1 VKLNL
6 LLSIQN
12 LFLVDISTGNLKRF
26 PHNSSNDPPFYITVI
41 WYYDIAVSLNMHA
54 KILKTACKNKR
65 CCYLQTIIYLQRSRV
80 LTQTE
85 EDRPTDRPTNQPT
98 NQPTKQPTKELRA
111 ETYAKAQVDGPS
123 VCLTIPALTVSLG
136 SIADTLNYKWDCAYA
151 NDFPSRSETP
161 TWAN

>member
-1 VKLNL
+1 MWNL
-6 LLSIQN
+6 TCFSAYKM
-12 LFLVDISTGNLKRF
+12 FLVDISTGNLKRF
-26 PHNSSNDPPFYITVI
+26 PHNSSNDPPFYITVL
-41 WYYDIAVSLNMHA
+41 WHYDIAVSMNIRA
-54 KILKTACKNKR
+54 KILNTACKNKC

-80 LTQTE
+80 LIQTE
-85 EDRPTDRPTNQPT
+85 ADRPTNH
-98 NQPTKQPTKELRA
+98 PTKHTTKELRA

-136 SIADTLNYKWDCAYA
+136 SITDTLNYNWECAYA